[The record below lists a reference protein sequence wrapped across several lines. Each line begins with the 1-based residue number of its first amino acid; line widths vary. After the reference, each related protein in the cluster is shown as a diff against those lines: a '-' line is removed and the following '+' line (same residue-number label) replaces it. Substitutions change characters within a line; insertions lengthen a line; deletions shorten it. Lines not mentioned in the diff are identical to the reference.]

1 VVEEVLADQREDKK
15 WNVPEVSLTV
25 MWKIFTI

>member
-1 VVEEVLADQREDKK
+1 MNTFQVVEEVLADQREDKK

-25 MWKIFTI
+25 M